1 METRYRWKSD
11 GETAFHDTLRGKAK
25 KDALA
30 FKGSLG
36 LEAEVLE
43 EALCEGGEAGAEGKV
58 KPLAL

>member
-11 GETAFHDTLRGKAK
+11 GETAFYDALRGKAK

-43 EALCEGGEAGAEGKV
+43 
-58 KPLAL
+58 